1 MTTDETI
8 RSALA
13 VLSSRG
19 KVFTTSDIVSFAD
32 LKGQEETIRNA
43 LSKTESLVSLSIDN
57 GEISKSQSYLLK
69 SSIETW
75 WFESMPRWASKD
87 LDYVTSE
94 QLARTISFVFN
105 GTTWRTLDEVLLSYG
120 RKLVMVADGCIS
132 GTYVF
137 PWAVFLR
144 NHPHLIPLYR
154 EYNSRHLMEILHY
167 GSMEREISALLHSLD
182 NRDSIVIQK
191 RFGLGGHVRS
201 TLEEIGIKFSITRER
216 VRQIENRA
224 MESLRN
230 PRSIRRAFRG
240 FAAGF
245 MQGNGSL
252 LARGPYYVLLSEI
265 LDFKMTSIE
274 PLGVTML
281 ADKADTTSYLRA
293 FSNRSAYLES
303 LSNEEEHSSLT
314 EMPFLT
320 VNDYQEL
327 RIIEQQILTNRLSG
341 LSRPEMLYVILRQLG
356 RAAHYTEL
364 AVKCNALFPERQNSI
379 HNWHAALGTTGAES
393 LGIVYVGKHG
403 TYGLTEHGYSKPA
416 EGLYDSIARIVAT
429 KNQETGRPVSLDTIV
444 AELSKERK
452 EINLPSVPMVL
463 HFSEQIE
470 SIGGGY
476 IPAYRSE
483 DQTSPSPQQ
492 YDIDAAFKA
501 FSSSADC

>member
-1 MTTDETI
+1 MKTAETI

-13 VLSSRG
+13 VLSSCG
-19 KVFTTSDIVSFAD
+19 KVFTISDIASFAD
-32 LKGQEETIRNA
+32 LEGQEETIRNT
-43 LSKTESLVSLSIDN
+43 LDKTKSLISLSLDN
-57 GEISKSQSYLLK
+57 GEISKSQSYLPK
-69 SSIETW
+69 ASIETW

-87 LDYVTSE
+87 LDCVTSE
-94 QLARTISFVFN
+94 QFVRTISFIFN
-105 GTTWRTLDEVLLSYG
+105 DRAWQHLDEKLLSYG
-120 RKLVMVADGCIS
+120 RKLAMVADGCIP

-154 EYNSRHLMEILHY
+154 EHSSQSLMEILHY

-182 NRDSIVIQK
+182 IRDCVVVQK

-201 TLEEIGIKFSITRER
+201 TLEEIGIELSITRER

-224 MESLRN
+224 MESLKRS
-230 PRSIRRAFRG
+230 RSIRRAFRG

-245 MQGNGSL
+245 MQSNGSL
-252 LARGPYYVLLSEI
+252 LARSSYYVLLSEI
-265 LDFKMTSIE
+265 LDLKMTSIE

-303 LSNEEEHSSLT
+303 LSNGQEHSSLT

-320 VNDYQEL
+320 VSDYQAL
-327 RIIEQQILTNRLSG
+327 RLTEQQVLANRLSG
-341 LSRPEMLYVILRQLG
+341 FSRPEMLYIILRRLG

-364 AVKCNALFPERQNSI
+364 AVKCNALFPERGNSI
-379 HNWHAALGTTGAES
+379 RNWHAALSTTGAEP

-403 TYGLTEHGYSKPA
+403 TYGLTEHGYSKPE
-416 EGLYDSIARIVAT
+416 EGLYDSIERIVAT
-429 KNQETGRPVSLDTIV
+429 KNQETGRPVSLDTVV

-452 EINLPSVPMVL
+452 EINLSSVPIVL

-470 SIGGGY
+470 SVSGGY

-483 DQTSPSPQQ
+483 ERASPSPQQ

-501 FSSSADC
+501 FSSSVDC